1 MITKVKLI
9 STDLILN
16 KNSDKSKIKV
26 NKKIDK
32 ERKKADFSGLIFC
45 VTLYGLSIS

>member
-1 MITKVKLI
+1 MIRKVKLI

-26 NKKIDK
+26 NKKNREIKK
-32 ERKKADFSGLIFC
+32 ES
-45 VTLYGLSIS
+45 